1 MFYLVW
7 AVKNLKKNYTRTIRN
22 TLFIMVISCMLV
34 LIFGFRRGAREQLQA
49 SLQAEAGDVFINAKR
64 EEYSLTGLA
73 GLLQERFEEKIKVIS
88 GGLSLSNCLFVCDDL
103 YEYGTLN
110 GVGEEFFRINKDH
123 LYWEE
128 GRPFLEGGVEAVVEK
143 SYAKTLRIKAGDLV
157 TVRRRTKEGMYNTVQ
172 LQISG
177 IFIGNEYLHGYSLFT
192 SLEEA
197 RLLELDMEKEKL
209 NQLRVYLAD
218 PDDEALLFQVVK
230 TVEEEAR
237 DEVNV
242 QVLKWD
248 TGSFGIMQ
256 LFSVVS
262 LIMGIVLSLVSV
274 TLLIVLFFALHNT
287 FYLLFHSRTAELSAL
302 LPFGMKYSAL
312 YKVAFWET
320 IILIGLGS
328 LGGLGLAILTA
339 FSLRHLPLT
348 GKLSEMVAI
357 LGGPYLRFLFL
368 PEDLGVVLVFI
379 VITGLW
385 ASWKALRNY
394 LRREIREIMSIG
406 Y

>member
-88 GGLSLSNCLFVCDDL
+88 GCLSLSNCLFVCDDL

-177 IFIGNEYLHGYSLFT
+177 IFIGNEYLHGYSL
-192 SLEEA
+192 
-197 RLLELDMEKEKL
+197 
-209 NQLRVYLAD
+209 
-218 PDDEALLFQVVK
+218 
-230 TVEEEAR
+230 
-237 DEVNV
+237 
-242 QVLKWD
+242 
-248 TGSFGIMQ
+248 
-256 LFSVVS
+256 
-262 LIMGIVLSLVSV
+262 
-274 TLLIVLFFALHNT
+274 
-287 FYLLFHSRTAELSAL
+287 
-302 LPFGMKYSAL
+302 
-312 YKVAFWET
+312 
-320 IILIGLGS
+320 
-328 LGGLGLAILTA
+328 
-339 FSLRHLPLT
+339 LPLWR
-348 GKLSEMVAI
+348 KRA
-357 LGGPYLRFLFL
+357 F
-368 PEDLGVVLVFI
+368 
-379 VITGLW
+379 
-385 ASWKALRNY
+385 
-394 LRREIREIMSIG
+394 
-406 Y
+406 